1 MNESMRNEII
11 RLWYGHAS
19 VRRIAKMLGL
29 NRKSVDQ
36 VIKEHKAARK
46 GACSIAATP
55 RPSIIDPFREHI
67 AHLLERYPNIT
78 AVRLHEE
85 LKSLGFQGT
94 YSTVKER
101 FRDIKPRPKKQPVVR
116 FETSPGVQAQ
126 MDFSP
131 YEIDFTDEG
140 RRKVHAFS
148 YILSNSRRQYVRFT
162 ETEDFTTT
170 IREHQQAFAR
180 NAGVAAT
187 CLYDSMKVVVT
198 TWDGEQPIYNTRFL
212 AFATHYGFKPWA
224 CRRRRPQTKGK
235 IERPFGFVETNL
247 LNARTF
253 RSLDHLN
260 EVAEWWLANVS
271 DVHLHRETKRRPID
285 LYQEE
290 LPYLL
295 PLPEHDYDTAIVLYR
310 AVNVEGYVV
319 YRQNFYS
326 VPWERIG
333 EVLPV
338 RVTENELIVYGPEIV
353 EIARHELLP
362 STTAGQKLSNAS
374 HLPGADHR
382 HTYEVLKGRFEELCP
397 QGAFFLERLIQTR
410 RYGKDEANRIL
421 SLLSSYR
428 REDLSAAIE
437 RAGRYRA
444 FSLAVIER
452 ILAAQAQ
459 PRSGIDYLDSETRQN
474 LRHIGG
480 DPVPPRSTADYQKLL
495 ESEETTDE
503 RKLQCD
509 CESKKHDDPA

>member
-1 MNESMRNEII
+1 
-11 RLWYGHAS
+11 
-19 VRRIAKMLGL
+19 
-29 NRKSVDQ
+29 
-36 VIKEHKAARK
+36 
-46 GACSIAATP
+46 
-55 RPSIIDPFREHI
+55 
-67 AHLLERYPNIT
+67 
-78 AVRLHEE
+78 
-85 LKSLGFQGT
+85 
-94 YSTVKER
+94 
-101 FRDIKPRPKKQPVVR
+101 
-116 FETSPGVQAQ
+116 
-126 MDFSP
+126 
-131 YEIDFTDEG
+131 
-140 RRKVHAFS
+140 
-148 YILSNSRRQYVRFT
+148 
-162 ETEDFTTT
+162 
-170 IREHQQAFAR
+170 
-180 NAGVAAT
+180 
-187 CLYDSMKVVVT
+187 MKVVVT

-310 AVNVEGYVV
+310 AVNVEGYVA

-362 STTAGQKLSNAS
+362 STTAGQKQSNKS
-374 HLPGADHR
+374 HLPGADSR
-382 HTYEVLKGRFEELCP
+382 HNYEVLKGRFEELGP
-397 QGAFFLERLIQTR
+397 QGGFFLERLVQTR

-421 SLLSSYR
+421 SLLSSYH

-437 RAGRYRA
+437 RASRYRA
-444 FSLAVIER
+444 FSLPVIER
-452 ILAAQAQ
+452 VLAAQAQ
-459 PRSGIDYLDSETRQN
+459 PRSGIDYLESETRQK
-474 LRHIGG
+474 LRRIGG